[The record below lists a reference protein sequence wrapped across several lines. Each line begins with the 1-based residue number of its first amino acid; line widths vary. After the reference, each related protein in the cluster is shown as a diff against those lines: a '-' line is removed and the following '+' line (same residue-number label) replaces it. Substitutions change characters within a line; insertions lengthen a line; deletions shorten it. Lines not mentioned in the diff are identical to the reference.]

1 MMLLWILKITLSKK
15 KFRSKSEVY
24 NIGNGKPV
32 HLRKYIKEIELCLG
46 KKAKIENLPLP
57 NGRHSENSCLY
68 KKNSKKISNLNQNL
82 M

>member
-1 MMLLWILKITLSKK
+1 MK
-15 KFRSKSEVY
+15 Y

-46 KKAKIENLPLP
+46 KKAKIENYHP

-68 KKNSKKISNLNQNL
+68 KRFKKIQI
-82 M
+82 